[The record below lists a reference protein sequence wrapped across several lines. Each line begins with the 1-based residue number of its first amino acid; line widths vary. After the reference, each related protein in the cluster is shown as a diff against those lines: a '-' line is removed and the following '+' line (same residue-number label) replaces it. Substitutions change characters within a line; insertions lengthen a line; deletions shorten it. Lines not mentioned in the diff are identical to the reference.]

1 MGSLCLHYVDSVPAD
16 PLSWTPRCVC
26 RDTRF
31 FVFIV
36 VIAVVVFICH
46 RRGASI
52 FRPERGGQHVA
63 GKTVT
68 SLEWAVLVFLAM
80 TFSPQTTM
88 RRMVLLL
95 LIYTVAIGVFL
106 AQNAKGSRT
115 LLIIAVALTVAG
127 LSFPQHRIEIW
138 RIIGGPSWCAV
149 ALILTVVWAG
159 SRAIFEMTKP
169 ICLTSQENG
178 PVAGSTRTNH
188 FHPGS

>member
-1 MGSLCLHYVDSVPAD
+1 LFSSV
-16 PLSWTPRCVC
+16 
-26 RDTRF
+26 
-31 FVFIV
+31 IV
-36 VIAVVVFICH
+36 VA
-46 RRGASI
+46 
-52 FRPERGGQHVA
+52 
-63 GKTVT
+63 
-68 SLEWAVLVFLAM
+68 
-80 TFSPQTTM
+80 QTTM
-88 RRMVLLL
+88 RHMVLLL

-115 LLIIAVALTVAG
+115 LLIIAVALMVAG
-127 LSFPQHRIEIW
+127 LSFPQHGIEIW

-169 ICLTSQENG
+169 ICLTLQENG